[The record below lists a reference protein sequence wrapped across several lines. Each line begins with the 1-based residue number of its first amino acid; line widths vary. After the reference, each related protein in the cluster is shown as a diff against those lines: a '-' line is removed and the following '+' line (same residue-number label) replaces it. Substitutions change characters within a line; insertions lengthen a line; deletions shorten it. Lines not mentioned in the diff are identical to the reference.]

1 MSFEISNPSSLALVS
16 ATLYLKIAITTV
28 VHIIARAKISCRTV
42 MLVLNMK
49 KSKAN
54 AYTTPV

>member
-1 MSFEISNPSSLALVS
+1 MSFEISNPSSLDLVS

-54 AYTTPV
+54 A